1 MHTASTLLPLLALAA
16 ELTSAAYV
24 LQDDYTPDTFFDKF
38 SFFTDADPTNGHV
51 SYVDRSTAESG
62 GLISAGSSVYMG
74 VDHTN
79 VAADGRQSVRISSTQ
94 TYHHGLFIIDLGHM
108 PTGCGAWPAF
118 WILGPD
124 WPNGGEIDVIENVN
138 DATNNQ
144 MTLHTSDGCTI
155 DNTGFSGTL
164 MTSNC
169 YVQASGQDNNAGCGI
184 SSPDTTSF
192 GAGFNGNSGG
202 VYVTEWTSSAI
213 SVWFFPRS
221 SIPSDISAGTPDPAS
236 WGTPT
241 ARFAGSCD
249 IESHFTDMQIIFDIT
264 FCGDWAGNVWGS
276 GSCAA
281 LSGSCTDYVANN
293 PGAFADAYWDINS
306 LRVYQDEAAVKRAVE
321 MPKTREFPRKHMRRG
336 HE

>member
-1 MHTASTLLPLLALAA
+1 MHTILPLLALAA
-16 ELTSAAYV
+16 ELSSAAYV

-38 SFFTDADPTNGHV
+38 SFFTEADPTNGHV

-74 VDHTN
+74 VDHSN

-94 TYHHGLFIIDLGHM
+94 TYHHGLFVLDLGHM

-169 YVQASGQDNNAGCGI
+169 YVQAAGQDNNVGCGI
-184 SSPDTTSF
+184 MSPDTTSF
-192 GAGFNGNSGG
+192 GPGFNDNSGG
-202 VYVTEWTSSAI
+202 VYVTEWTSSVI

-221 SIPSDISAGTPDPAS
+221 SIPSDISAGTPDPGS

-293 PGAFADAYWDINS
+293 PTAFADAYWDINS
-306 LRVYQDEAAVKRAVE
+306 LRVYQDEAAGVSETAYAE
-321 MPKTREFPRKHMRRG
+321 G
-336 HE
+336 A